1 MFLEWKPIRF
11 VVLSCCLLALASFA
25 VAQGEEVEKPEVPV
39 ASAASPHHAF
49 REAGK
54 GHPPMRHG
62 GGFRE
67 GRGSRHRRGGHDG
80 HRFGRGDRSGWM
92 RWLHSPRILRALD
105 LSEQQIQ
112 KLQDIGLEAK
122 KAAIRKRADLQIQR
136 LELARLV
143 GAETVDRAAIEDKL
157 EQIGQIRTALS
168 HSLMSA
174 FLDGRGVLTED
185 QRAKF
190 KELIHERGGRRGVGP
205 RPSPPPSPE

>member
-1 MFLEWKPIRF
+1 MFLKWKPIRF
-11 VVLSCCLLALASFA
+11 VVQSCCLLALASFA
-25 VAQGEEVEKPEVPV
+25 IAQGEEAEKPKVSG
-39 ASAASPHHAF
+39 ASAAPPHHAF
-49 REAGK
+49 REPGK

-67 GRGSRHRRGGHDG
+67 GRGSRHRRGGHG
-80 HRFGRGDRSGWM
+80 FGRGDRSGWM

-105 LSEQQIQ
+105 LSEQQSQ
-112 KLQDIGLEAK
+112 KLKDIGLEAEK
-122 KAAIRKRADLQIQR
+122 VAIRKRADLQIQR

-143 GAETVDRAAIEDKL
+143 GVEIPDRGAIEDKL

-168 HSLMSA
+168 RSMMSA

-190 KELIHERGGRRGVGP
+190 KGLIRKRGGRRGSGP
-205 RPSPPPSPE
+205 RPSSPPSPE